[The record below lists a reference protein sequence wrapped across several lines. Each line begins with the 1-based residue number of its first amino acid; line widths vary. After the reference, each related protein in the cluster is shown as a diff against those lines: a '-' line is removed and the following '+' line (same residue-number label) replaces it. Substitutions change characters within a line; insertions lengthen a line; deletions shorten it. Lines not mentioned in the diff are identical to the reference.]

1 MPASPEQLH
10 AAFSY
15 CMDFARH
22 MLEDSGESHPFGAKV
37 DESGQVGAVGGLI
50 EGEEHPKGQD
60 VYALLMQRLRAE
72 LADGRSVAIAVAANV
87 NIPDQYSPRHKD
99 GLRVTLESAGYS
111 RFIYVPYRLKRAGL
125 FDSKRKVELTQPFSV
140 ELEPPA

>member
-22 MLEDSGESHPFGAKV
+22 MLEEYGEFHPFGAKV
-37 DESGQVGAVGGLI
+37 DETGQVGAVGGRI
-50 EGEEHPKGQD
+50 EGEEYPKGSD
-60 VYALLMQRLRAE
+60 VYQLLLRSLRTE
-72 LADGRSVAIAVAANV
+72 LADRRSVAIAVAANV

-125 FDSKRKVELTQPFSV
+125 FNSKRKVELTEPFSI